1 MQLLANY
8 RQTALEQIQNLAAIA
23 NTEVTTMPPSTEEV
37 WVLRFLLATLTLLT
51 WWAILEDN
59 NE

>member
-23 NTEVTTMPPSTEEV
+23 NTEATTMPPSTEEV

-51 WWAILEDN
+51 WWALLED
-59 NE
+59 

>member
-23 NTEVTTMPPSTEEV
+23 NTEVTTPPPTTEEV
-37 WVLRFLLATLTLLT
+37 WGLRILLAILVLLT
-51 WWAILEDN
+51 WWSLLED
-59 NE
+59 

>member
-8 RQTALEQIQNLAAIA
+8 RQTALEQMQNLAALGQA
-23 NTEVTTMPPSTEEV
+23 DVVAQPPSTEEV
-37 WVLRFLLATLTLLT
+37 WALRFLLATLVILI
-51 WWAILEDN
+51 WWSILEDN